1 MSLLKSVKKLLVLS
15 LFIFTISCEDAPTD
29 FKRETYSGPVSVVKD
44 FDAKISDSGQIKYVI
59 ISDIMEE
66 LQSGDR
72 KFPKGMMIETKNR
85 LQQIESTLESDSAYF
100 NKQKQLWT
108 LRHNVVLQNIQT
120 GERLDTDEL
129 YWDMT
134 APDSTNVYVK
144 PSTYV
149 EIRNGDQ
156 VFHGYGLKTS
166 QDFEE
171 YEILNLEGILE
182 VNDEEQEE

>member
-1 MSLLKSVKKLLVLS
+1 MYLLKSAKIFSILF
-15 LFIFTISCEDAPTD
+15 FIFAIFSCEDVPSN
-29 FKRETYSGPVSVVKD
+29 FKREVYSGPISVVKD
-44 FDAKISDSGQIKYVI
+44 FDAKISDSGRIRYVI
-59 ISDIMEE
+59 ISDVMEE
-66 LQSGDR
+66 LKSGDR
-72 KFPKGMMIETKNR
+72 RFPKGMLIETKNQK
-85 LQQIESTLESDSAYF
+85 QQIESTLESDSAYF

-120 GERLDTDEL
+120 GERLQTDEL

-149 EIRNGDQ
+149 EIKNGDQ
-156 VFHGYGLKTS
+156 VFHGYGLRTS

-182 VNDEEQEE
+182 VSDEEQEK

>member
-1 MSLLKSVKKLLVLS
+1 MSLLKNAKIPLLLIS
-15 LFIFTISCEDAPTD
+15 LIIASSCEDVPND
-29 FKRETYSGPVSVVKD
+29 FKREVYSGPISVVKD
-44 FDAKISDSGQIKYVI
+44 FNAKISDSGRIRYII

-66 LQSGDR
+66 LKTGDR
-72 KFPKGMMIETKNR
+72 RFPKGMLIETKN
-85 LQQIESTLESDSAYF
+85 LKQQIESPLESDSAYF
-100 NKQKQLWT
+100 NKKKQLWT

-120 GERLDTDEL
+120 GERLITDEL

-149 EIRNGDQ
+149 EIKNGDQ

-171 YEILNLEGILE
+171 YEILNLGGILE
-182 VNDEEQEE
+182 VSDEEQEE